1 MIIRRDR
8 GHETVKTRKRNG
20 KHKMNLPIS
29 FNLKNNF
36 IISFFFLHRSLANMK
51 EALSYMLKY
60 GYIIKSTVIS
70 SILVHDHIFT
80 YSVHTLSGGLAQIP
94 LAGSR
99 HKILSECNKT
109 DRRGRGESRMQS
121 SVIRMHR
128 MCPAQTLTING
139 SPVSSPDSE
148 N

>member
-1 MIIRRDR
+1 
-8 GHETVKTRKRNG
+8 
-20 KHKMNLPIS
+20 
-29 FNLKNNF
+29 
-36 IISFFFLHRSLANMK
+36 MK
-51 EALSYMLKY
+51 EALRYMLKY

-128 MCPAQTLTING
+128 MCPVQTLTING